1 MGIYYPFLGGGRT
14 CNQITT
20 PLVYD
25 ESLSVEQQ
33 IACLFGK
40 IANIDSDFVTTVE
53 FDDFKSQIHAEQVAQ
68 TEQLEGYTDSEIAK
82 LDKELRDLIAGSQVG
97 LLIWNVTVGRYTG
110 NVRAMRDF
118 FNDVTVHAITVAGG
132 SENGQH
138 MLECGAAYAPL
149 ILEQG
154 QWYRMFSSMFL
165 HFGAP
170 HLINNMLVL
179 FVLGQ
184 RLEPVTGKIK
194 FFLIYIFGGLGGN
207 MLSLFFDMYA
217 GNASLSAGASGAV
230 FAVMGG
236 MIYVIIRHRGRV
248 ADLTVRQMLIM
259 AAFSLYFGFASEG
272 VDNVAHIGG
281 LLSGFLIAVILY
293 HPRKIWKTVP

>member
-1 MGIYYPFLGGGRT
+1 MEEIKKEPVTVLLILINTLIFL
-14 CNQITT
+14 
-20 PLVYD
+20 V
-25 ESLSVEQQ
+25 
-33 IACLFGK
+33 
-40 IANIDSDFVTTVE
+40 VE
-53 FDDFKSQIHAEQVAQ
+53 F
-68 TEQLEGYTDSEIAK
+68 T
-82 LDKELRDLIAGSQVG
+82 
-97 LLIWNVTVGRYTG
+97 
-110 NVRAMRDF
+110 
-118 FNDVTVHAITVAGG
+118 GG

-138 MLECGAAYAPL
+138 MLECGAYAPL
-149 ILEQG
+149 ILDQG
-154 QWYRMFSSMFL
+154 QWYRLFSSMFL

-217 GNASLSAGASGAV
+217 GNTSLSAGASGAV

>member
-1 MGIYYPFLGGGRT
+1 MEEIKKEPVTVLLILLNTLIFL
-14 CNQITT
+14 I
-20 PLVYD
+20 
-25 ESLSVEQQ
+25 
-33 IACLFGK
+33 
-40 IANIDSDFVTTVE
+40 VE
-53 FDDFKSQIHAEQVAQ
+53 F
-68 TEQLEGYTDSEIAK
+68 T
-82 LDKELRDLIAGSQVG
+82 
-97 LLIWNVTVGRYTG
+97 
-110 NVRAMRDF
+110 
-118 FNDVTVHAITVAGG
+118 GG

-154 QWYRMFSSMFL
+154 QWYRVFSSMFL

-184 RLEPVTGKIK
+184 RLEPAVGRLR
-194 FFLIYIFGGLGGN
+194 FLLIYIAGGLGGN
-207 MLSLFFDMYA
+207 FISLFWDMRTGDY
-217 GNASLSAGASGAV
+217 SVSAGASGAV

-248 ADLTVRQMLIM
+248 ADLTMKQMLIM

-272 VDNVAHIGG
+272 VDNAAHAGG
-281 LLSGFLIAVILY
+281 LLCGFLAAVIFY
-293 HPRKIWKTVP
+293 HPRKILKTVP

>member
-1 MGIYYPFLGGGRT
+1 MEEIKKEPVTVLLILINTLIFL
-14 CNQITT
+14 
-20 PLVYD
+20 V
-25 ESLSVEQQ
+25 
-33 IACLFGK
+33 
-40 IANIDSDFVTTVE
+40 VE
-53 FDDFKSQIHAEQVAQ
+53 F
-68 TEQLEGYTDSEIAK
+68 T
-82 LDKELRDLIAGSQVG
+82 
-97 LLIWNVTVGRYTG
+97 
-110 NVRAMRDF
+110 
-118 FNDVTVHAITVAGG
+118 GG

-138 MLECGAAYAPL
+138 RLECGAAYAPL

-154 QWYRMFSSMFL
+154 QWYRLFSSMFL

-170 HLINNMLVL
+170 HLINNMLFL

>member
-1 MGIYYPFLGGGRT
+1 MLNTLIFL
-14 CNQITT
+14 I
-20 PLVYD
+20 
-25 ESLSVEQQ
+25 
-33 IACLFGK
+33 
-40 IANIDSDFVTTVE
+40 VE
-53 FDDFKSQIHAEQVAQ
+53 F
-68 TEQLEGYTDSEIAK
+68 T
-82 LDKELRDLIAGSQVG
+82 
-97 LLIWNVTVGRYTG
+97 
-110 NVRAMRDF
+110 
-118 FNDVTVHAITVAGG
+118 GG

-154 QWYRMFSSMFL
+154 QWYRVFSSMFL

-184 RLEPVTGKIK
+184 RLEPAVGRLR
-194 FFLIYIFGGLGGN
+194 FLLIYIAGGLGGN
-207 MLSLFFDMYA
+207 FISLFWDMRTGDY
-217 GNASLSAGASGAV
+217 SVSAGASGAV

-248 ADLTVRQMLIM
+248 ADLTMKQMLIM

-272 VDNVAHIGG
+272 VDNAAHAGG
-281 LLSGFLIAVILY
+281 LLCGFLAAVIFY

>member
-1 MGIYYPFLGGGRT
+1 MEEIKKEPVTVLLILINTLIFL
-14 CNQITT
+14 
-20 PLVYD
+20 V
-25 ESLSVEQQ
+25 
-33 IACLFGK
+33 
-40 IANIDSDFVTTVE
+40 VE
-53 FDDFKSQIHAEQVAQ
+53 F
-68 TEQLEGYTDSEIAK
+68 T
-82 LDKELRDLIAGSQVG
+82 
-97 LLIWNVTVGRYTG
+97 
-110 NVRAMRDF
+110 
-118 FNDVTVHAITVAGG
+118 GG

-138 MLECGAAYAPL
+138 MLECGVAYAPL

>member
-1 MGIYYPFLGGGRT
+1 VEEIKKEPVTVLLILLNTLIFL
-14 CNQITT
+14 I
-20 PLVYD
+20 
-25 ESLSVEQQ
+25 
-33 IACLFGK
+33 
-40 IANIDSDFVTTVE
+40 VE
-53 FDDFKSQIHAEQVAQ
+53 F
-68 TEQLEGYTDSEIAK
+68 T
-82 LDKELRDLIAGSQVG
+82 
-97 LLIWNVTVGRYTG
+97 
-110 NVRAMRDF
+110 
-118 FNDVTVHAITVAGG
+118 GG

-154 QWYRMFSSMFL
+154 QWYRVFSSMFL

-184 RLEPVTGKIK
+184 RLEPAVGRLR
-194 FFLIYIFGGLGGN
+194 FLLIYIAGGLGGN
-207 MLSLFFDMYA
+207 FISLFWDMRTGDY
-217 GNASLSAGASGAV
+217 SVSAGASGAV

-248 ADLTVRQMLIM
+248 ADLTMKQMLIM

-272 VDNVAHIGG
+272 VDNAAHAGG
-281 LLSGFLIAVILY
+281 LLCGFLAAVIFY

>member
-1 MGIYYPFLGGGRT
+1 MTAVMLILNLLVFLVVE
-14 CNQITT
+14 IT
-20 PLVYD
+20 
-25 ESLSVEQQ
+25 
-33 IACLFGK
+33 G
-40 IANIDSDFVTTVE
+40 
-53 FDDFKSQIHAEQVAQ
+53 
-68 TEQLEGYTDSEIAK
+68 
-82 LDKELRDLIAGSQVG
+82 GSQDIG
-97 LLIWNVTVGRYTG
+97 
-110 NVRAMRDF
+110 
-118 FNDVTVHAITVAGG
+118 
-132 SENGQH
+132 H

>member
-1 MGIYYPFLGGGRT
+1 MGNISGTAVEKRSELEEAKKEPVTVLLILINTLIFL
-14 CNQITT
+14 
-20 PLVYD
+20 V
-25 ESLSVEQQ
+25 
-33 IACLFGK
+33 
-40 IANIDSDFVTTVE
+40 VE
-53 FDDFKSQIHAEQVAQ
+53 F
-68 TEQLEGYTDSEIAK
+68 T
-82 LDKELRDLIAGSQVG
+82 
-97 LLIWNVTVGRYTG
+97 
-110 NVRAMRDF
+110 
-118 FNDVTVHAITVAGG
+118 GG
-132 SENGQH
+132 SENGPH

-154 QWYRMFSSMFL
+154 QWYRIFTSMFL

-184 RLEPVTGKIK
+184 RLEPVTGKIR

-207 MLSLFFDMYA
+207 MLSLFFDMHA
-217 GNASLSAGASGAV
+217 GNTSLSAGASGAV

-293 HPRKIWKTVP
+293 HPRKTWKTVP

>member
-1 MGIYYPFLGGGRT
+1 MEEIKKEPVTVLLILLNTLIFL
-14 CNQITT
+14 I
-20 PLVYD
+20 
-25 ESLSVEQQ
+25 
-33 IACLFGK
+33 
-40 IANIDSDFVTTVE
+40 VE
-53 FDDFKSQIHAEQVAQ
+53 F
-68 TEQLEGYTDSEIAK
+68 T
-82 LDKELRDLIAGSQVG
+82 
-97 LLIWNVTVGRYTG
+97 
-110 NVRAMRDF
+110 
-118 FNDVTVHAITVAGG
+118 GG

-154 QWYRMFSSMFL
+154 QWYRIFSSMFL

-184 RLEPVTGKIK
+184 RLEPTVGRLR
-194 FFLIYIFGGLGGN
+194 FLLIYIAGGLGGN
-207 MLSLFFDMYA
+207 FISLFWDMRTSDY
-217 GNASLSAGASGAV
+217 SVSAGASGAV

-248 ADLTVRQMLIM
+248 ADLTMKQMLIM

-272 VDNVAHIGG
+272 VDNAAHAGG
-281 LLSGFLIAVILY
+281 LLCGFLAAVIFY

>member
-1 MGIYYPFLGGGRT
+1 MEEIKKEPVTVLLILINTLIFL
-14 CNQITT
+14 
-20 PLVYD
+20 V
-25 ESLSVEQQ
+25 
-33 IACLFGK
+33 
-40 IANIDSDFVTTVE
+40 VE
-53 FDDFKSQIHAEQVAQ
+53 F
-68 TEQLEGYTDSEIAK
+68 T
-82 LDKELRDLIAGSQVG
+82 
-97 LLIWNVTVGRYTG
+97 
-110 NVRAMRDF
+110 
-118 FNDVTVHAITVAGG
+118 GG

-138 MLECGAAYAPL
+138 MLECGADYAPL

>member
-1 MGIYYPFLGGGRT
+1 MEEIKKEPVTVLLILINTLIFL
-14 CNQITT
+14 
-20 PLVYD
+20 V
-25 ESLSVEQQ
+25 
-33 IACLFGK
+33 
-40 IANIDSDFVTTVE
+40 VE
-53 FDDFKSQIHAEQVAQ
+53 F
-68 TEQLEGYTDSEIAK
+68 T
-82 LDKELRDLIAGSQVG
+82 
-97 LLIWNVTVGRYTG
+97 
-110 NVRAMRDF
+110 
-118 FNDVTVHAITVAGG
+118 GG

-248 ADLTVRQMLIM
+248 ADLTVRQMLIK
-259 AAFSLYFGFASEG
+259 
-272 VDNVAHIGG
+272 G
-281 LLSGFLIAVILY
+281 LCGPGSFCLRQKQLDTKYDTMYNIEKRGLSAD
-293 HPRKIWKTVP
+293 HSAKA

>member
-1 MGIYYPFLGGGRT
+1 LEEIKKEPVTVLLILINTLIFL
-14 CNQITT
+14 
-20 PLVYD
+20 V
-25 ESLSVEQQ
+25 
-33 IACLFGK
+33 
-40 IANIDSDFVTTVE
+40 VE
-53 FDDFKSQIHAEQVAQ
+53 F
-68 TEQLEGYTDSEIAK
+68 T
-82 LDKELRDLIAGSQVG
+82 
-97 LLIWNVTVGRYTG
+97 
-110 NVRAMRDF
+110 
-118 FNDVTVHAITVAGG
+118 GG

-138 MLECGAAYAPL
+138 MLECGAVYAPL

>member
-1 MGIYYPFLGGGRT
+1 MEEIKKEPVTVLLILLNTLIFL
-14 CNQITT
+14 N
-20 PLVYD
+20 
-25 ESLSVEQQ
+25 
-33 IACLFGK
+33 
-40 IANIDSDFVTTVE
+40 VE
-53 FDDFKSQIHAEQVAQ
+53 F
-68 TEQLEGYTDSEIAK
+68 T
-82 LDKELRDLIAGSQVG
+82 
-97 LLIWNVTVGRYTG
+97 
-110 NVRAMRDF
+110 
-118 FNDVTVHAITVAGG
+118 GG

-154 QWYRMFSSMFL
+154 QWYRVFSSMFL

-184 RLEPVTGKIK
+184 RLEPAVGRLR
-194 FFLIYIFGGLGGN
+194 FLLIYIAGGLGGN
-207 MLSLFFDMYA
+207 FISLFWDMRTGDY
-217 GNASLSAGASGAV
+217 SVSAGASGAV

-248 ADLTVRQMLIM
+248 ADLTMKQMLIM

-272 VDNVAHIGG
+272 VDNAAHAGD
-281 LLSGFLIAVILY
+281 LLCGFLAAVIFY

>member
-1 MGIYYPFLGGGRT
+1 MIYM
-14 CNQITT
+14 
-20 PLVYD
+20 
-25 ESLSVEQQ
+25 E
-33 IACLFGK
+33 
-40 IANIDSDFVTTVE
+40 
-53 FDDFKSQIHAEQVAQ
+53 
-68 TEQLEGYTDSEIAK
+68 EIK
-82 LDKELRDLIAGSQVG
+82 KEP
-97 LLIWNVTVGRYTG
+97 VTVGLILI
-110 NVRAMRDF
+110 NIIVFLAVEF
-118 FNDVTVHAITVAGG
+118 SG
-132 SENGQH
+132 SSQNTIH
-138 MLECGAAYAPL
+138 MLDCGAAYTP
-149 ILEQG
+149 IIIEG
-154 QWYRMFSSMFL
+154 GEYYRLFTCMFL
-165 HFGAP
+165 HFGIE
-170 HLINNMLVL
+170 HLLNNMLVL

-217 GNASLSAGASGAV
+217 GNTSLSAGASGAV